1 MVARAQHIS
10 THRALVVE
18 DNEHVCYMLEFILK
32 RAGYDVNAVNNGRD
46 AQAAI
51 EHLEPVDVIVLD
63 LMLPYISGYQLITE
77 LRDNPD
83 WQHVPIVV
91 LSGKVMEHDIV
102 KALDLGANDYI
113 TKPFR
118 PEELLARLRRIVAD
132 HERLGAYS

>member
-1 MVARAQHIS
+1 MVATAQQIS

-32 RAGYDVNAVNNGRD
+32 RAGYDVSAVNNGRD

-51 EHLEPVDVIVLD
+51 ENLEPVDVIVLD